1 MVNAVTKSELNSGK
15 SSLTNMELTPPVLIT
30 ETQIF
35 NSKESMSTSMKPLE
49 EDTFQELSSWISN
62 QEPWIQ
68 SELDHSVNSSDQTTS
83 FSDKLELVTTGLKVI
98 TLKELN
104 SLIQFSMSLE
114 KKLKVAIVFK
124 VSKSPTLSE
133 EVLDQEWE
141 LSLSQ
146 RSEKNIQIDRWSLS
160 QLCHPQRSQ
169 IPSLSH
175 TMLLFQS
182 INLSRTPIKLCALI
196 MKPFMIFA
204 SELLSSPLQLMEIL
218 TTWSQ
223 LLFQE
228 LHAVLDSQVNL
239 TLT

>member
-1 MVNAVTKSELNSGK
+1 MVTKLEPNSGK
-15 SSLTNMELTPPVLIT
+15 SSLTNTELTQLEPIT

-35 NSKESMSTSMKPLE
+35 NSKESTSSSMKQLE
-49 EDTFQELSSWISN
+49 EDTSQELSLWISN

-68 SELDHSVNSSDQTTS
+68 LELDHSVNFSDQTTS
-83 FSDKLELVTTGLKVI
+83 FSDKLELVTTGLKVT

-104 SLIQFSMSLE
+104 SLIPSSTSLE
-114 KKLKVAIVFK
+114 KKLKVAIASK
-124 VSKSPTLSE
+124 VSKLPTHSE
-133 EVLDQEWE
+133 EELDQVWE
-141 LSLSQ
+141 HSLSQ
-146 RSEKNIQIDRWSLS
+146 KSEKSIQTDRWSLS
-160 QLCHPQRSQ
+160 QLCHHQRSQ

-196 MKPFMIFA
+196 MKLFMIFA
-204 SELLSSPLQLMEIL
+204 SELLSSPPQHMEIL

-223 LLFQE
+223 LPFQE
-228 LHAVLDSQVNL
+228 LHAASDSQVNL